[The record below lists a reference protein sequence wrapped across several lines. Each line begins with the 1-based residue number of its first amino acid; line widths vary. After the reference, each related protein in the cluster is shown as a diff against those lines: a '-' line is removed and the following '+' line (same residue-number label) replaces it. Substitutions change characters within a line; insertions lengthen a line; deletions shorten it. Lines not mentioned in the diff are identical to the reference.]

1 MEFSE
6 YVKRL
11 KKVSVNDIKEIIDES
26 LKENDDVSFGFREQ
40 RGFIFFGK
48 LHYGLISRPYLVCG
62 NVDNLCNEL
71 YELLEREYKC
81 SFHFEHSF
89 DGSYDYYGTVAKG
102 VDICFPNLNFV
113 HQSWILNQIYIVDVQ
128 KGK

>member
-11 KKVSVNDIKEIIDES
+11 KKISVSDIKEIIDES

-48 LHYGLISRPYLVCG
+48 LHYGLIPRPYLVCG

-81 SFHFEHSF
+81 SYHFEHSF
-89 DGSYDYYGTVAKG
+89 DG
-102 VDICFPNLNFV
+102 
-113 HQSWILNQIYIVDVQ
+113 
-128 KGK
+128 

>member
-48 LHYGLISRPYLVCG
+48 FRFAFFAHWFRWITPYYIWIKGASLRPPSSPFNLKNLHISYCRAHAYFVVLI
-62 NVDNLCNEL
+62 
-71 YELLEREYKC
+71 
-81 SFHFEHSF
+81 
-89 DGSYDYYGTVAKG
+89 
-102 VDICFPNLNFV
+102 
-113 HQSWILNQIYIVDVQ
+113 
-128 KGK
+128 